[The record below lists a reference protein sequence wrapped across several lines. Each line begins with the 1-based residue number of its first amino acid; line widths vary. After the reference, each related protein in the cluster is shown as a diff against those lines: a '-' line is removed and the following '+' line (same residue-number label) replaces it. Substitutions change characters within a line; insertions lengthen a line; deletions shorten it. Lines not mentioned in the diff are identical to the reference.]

1 MKLIV
6 KYVLVML
13 ILFFLWTCMGC
24 DGSGTYTYTDAVSN
38 TYTLRL
44 HSNKTLE
51 LELTDYANKGDVVY
65 DRAYGNEPIHHGQW
79 TKQDGVTYILMSDGT
94 DLYIV
99 DGYLYKGLSAAREQ
113 DKRNGFKL
121 K

>member
-1 MKLIV
+1 MKE
-6 KYVLVML
+6 VLKFMFVML
-13 ILFFLWTCMGC
+13 VLYFLWTCMGC
-24 DGSGTYTYTDAVSN
+24 DGSGTYTYTDAVNN

-51 LELTDYANKGDVVY
+51 LELMDYANKGDVVY
-65 DRAYGNEPIHHGQW
+65 DRAYGNEPIYHGQW

-94 DLYIV
+94 DMYIV

-113 DKRNGFKL
+113 DKSNGFKL

>member
-1 MKLIV
+1 MKEIL
-6 KYVLVML
+6 KYGLAL
-13 ILFFLWTCMGC
+13 LGLYFLWTCMRC
-24 DGSGTYTYTDAVSN
+24 DGSGTYKYTDAVDN

-51 LELTDYANKGDVVY
+51 LELTDYANKGNFVF
-65 DRAYGNEPIHHGQW
+65 DRAYGNEPIHYGQW
-79 TKQDGVTYILMSDGT
+79 TKKDGVTYILMSDGT

>member
-1 MKLIV
+1 MRELI
-6 KYVLVML
+6 KYRIALL
-13 ILFFLWTCMGC
+13 ALCFLWICTGC
-24 DGSGTYTYTDAVSN
+24 DGSGTYTYTDAVDN

-51 LELTDYANKGDVVY
+51 LELTDYANRGSLVY

-79 TKQDGVTYILMSDGT
+79 TKKDGVIYILMSDGT
-94 DLYIV
+94 ELYIV

-113 DKRNGFKL
+113 DRNNGFKL

>member
-1 MKLIV
+1 MKVLI
-6 KYVLVML
+6 KYGL
-13 ILFFLWTCMGC
+13 ILLILYFLWTCMGC
-24 DGSGTYTYTDAVSN
+24 DGSGTYTYTDAVNN

-44 HSNKTLE
+44 HSNSTLE
-51 LELTDYANKGDVVY
+51 LELTDYANKGNLVF

-79 TKQDGVTYILMSDGT
+79 TKKDGVTYILMSDGT

-113 DKRNGFKL
+113 DRNNGFKL